1 MKKRVQQ
8 FAVLHYGL
16 SAGPVIRK
24 IFKPAFFVAILVGD
38 SVIKGKFIAALVKM
52 AGAAVHIAEI
62 ALTGRA
68 DTAAVLLLPTAIGV
82 DIAVVIIKIGLA
94 DRHPL
99 VQVLEVDTVFLGLAL
114 VFMEKKIS
122 SLWILKDTAA
132 LQQKQTNTVTM

>member
-1 MKKRVQQ
+1 MKKRAQQ

-38 SVIKGKFIAALVKM
+38 SVIKGKLIAALVKT

-68 DTAAVLLLPTAIGV
+68 NTAAVLLLAATVGV
-82 DIAVVIIKIGLA
+82 DVTVIVVEIGLA

-114 VFMEKKIS
+114 VVVVLHLIS
-122 SLWILKDTAA
+122 SCDLNCVSNRREEICCW
-132 LQQKQTNTVTM
+132 M